1 MSVNQSLAA
10 VSDHLF
16 SGAIVAYSAGLF
28 ALCGDYAFGKGERRA
43 AAKLEARA
51 RQRALHTE
59 PLHAETL
66 QTETDD
72 RSLATVG
79 AAADSGVSGGD
90 ADRTASRAGR
100 HDADVAG
107 PADVT
112 GPPADDAAVRRSTWG
127 PRLGLTGVVLAI
139 LGLALQVAALASRG
153 IATQRLP
160 WGNMFEFASAI
171 CICAVTTYLVLAARN
186 QSRRFLGVFVLPPV
200 ILILVLVGLNFY
212 AEAGPVVAALRSYWL
227 AIHVTSAT
235 VASGIFLVSAVASW
249 LYLVRAKHEANERAA
264 GDYVPSRI
272 AGNLPASSVLD
283 RLAAR
288 TMAFAFPIWTF
299 AIITGAIWA
308 EAAWG
313 RYWNW
318 DPKETWSFISWVVY
332 AVYLHARATAG
343 WKGKRAAYINL
354 LGAGT
359 MVFNFVVVNTVI
371 SGLHSYSG
379 V

>member
-1 MSVNQSLAA
+1 MSVNESLAA

-43 AAKLEARA
+43 AAKQAARE
-51 RQRALHTE
+51 RQRDLRPE
-59 PLHAETL
+59 SV
-66 QTETDD
+66 D
-72 RSLATVG
+72 RALATVG
-79 AAADSGVSGGD
+79 GPPSGTAFELD
-90 ADRTASRAGR
+90 AG
-100 HDADVAG
+100 HDADAG
-107 PADVT
+107 T
-112 GPPADDAAVRRSTWG
+112 GEPPVDDTSETKSKWG
-127 PRLGLTGVVLAI
+127 PRLGLVGMVLTI
-139 LGLALQVAALASRG
+139 VGLALQISSLTARG
-153 IATQRLP
+153 IATDRLP
-160 WGNMFEFASAI
+160 WGNMFEFASAT
-171 CICAVTTYLVLAARN
+171 CIGAVATYLALTIGKR
-186 QSRRFLGVFVLPPV
+186 SRRFLGVFVLPPV
-200 ILILVLVGLNFY
+200 IGILVITGLNFY

-227 AIHVTSAT
+227 AIHVTAAT
-235 VASGIFLVSAVASW
+235 IASGILLVSAVASW
-249 LYLVRAKHEANERAA
+249 LFLVKAKHEAKEREA

-272 AGNLPASSVLD
+272 AGNLPSSSVLD

-318 DPKETWSFISWVVY
+318 DPKETWAFISWVVY

-354 LGAGT
+354 LGAAT

-371 SGLHSYSG
+371 AGLHSYG
-379 V
+379 GL

>member
-1 MSVNQSLAA
+1 MSVNESLAA

-43 AAKLEARA
+43 TAKAAARG
-51 RQRALHTE
+51 RQRAIKQDT
-59 PLHAETL
+59 AE
-66 QTETDD
+66 
-72 RSLATVG
+72 RSLTTVG
-79 AAADSGVSGGD
+79 APADGGSNVGLIDDGAADLL
-90 ADRTASRAGR
+90 A
-100 HDADVAG
+100 HE
-107 PADVT
+107 
-112 GPPADDAAVRRSTWG
+112 PPADEPVKKSTWG
-127 PRLGLTGVVLAI
+127 PRLGLLGMILAV
-139 LGLALQVAALASRG
+139 LGLALQVASLTARG
-153 IATQRLP
+153 VATERLP

-171 CICAVTTYLVLAARN
+171 CICAVATYLVLALSRS
-186 QSRRFLGVFVLPPV
+186 SRRFLGVFILPPV
-200 ILILVLVGLNFY
+200 IGILVIIGLNFY

-227 AIHVTSAT
+227 AIHVTAAT
-235 VASGIFLVSAVASW
+235 IASGILLVSAVASW
-249 LYLVRAKHEANERAA
+249 LYLVKSKHEAKERET

-272 AGNLPASSVLD
+272 AGNLPASGVLD

-318 DPKETWSFISWVVY
+318 DPKETWAFISWVVY

-343 WKGKRAAYINL
+343 WKGTRAAYINL
-354 LGAGT
+354 LGAAT
-359 MVFNFVVVNTVI
+359 MIFNFAIVNTVI
-371 SGLHSYSG
+371 AGLHSYSG
-379 V
+379 L

>member
-1 MSVNQSLAA
+1 MSVNESLAA

-43 AAKLEARA
+43 AAKQAARE
-51 RQRALHTE
+51 RLRAAKTE
-59 PLHAETL
+59 SA
-66 QTETDD
+66 D

-79 AAADSGVSGGD
+79 GPATSSDADALDGDVRALEGD
-90 ADRTASRAGR
+90 AHVD
-100 HDADVAG
+100 
-107 PADVT
+107 PIT
-112 GPPADDAAVRRSTWG
+112 GEPPSDTEVKNSKWG
-127 PRLGLTGVVLAI
+127 PRLGLLGMTLAV
-139 LGLALQVAALASRG
+139 LGLALQVGSLAARG

-171 CICAVTTYLVLAARN
+171 CICAVTTYLVLAFGRK
-186 QSRRFLGVFVLPPV
+186 SRRFLGVFVLPPV
-200 ILILVLVGLNFY
+200 ILILVLTGLNFY

-235 VASGIFLVSAVASW
+235 IASGILLVSAVASG
-249 LYLVRAKHEANERAA
+249 LYLVKAKREAREREA

-272 AGNLPASSVLD
+272 AGNLPASGVLD
-283 RLAAR
+283 RIAAR

-371 SGLHSYSG
+371 SGRHSYSG

>member
-1 MSVNQSLAA
+1 MSVNESLAA

-43 AAKLEARA
+43 AAKQAARE
-51 RQRALHTE
+51 RQRELKTE
-59 PLHAETL
+59 SV
-66 QTETDD
+66 D
-72 RSLATVG
+72 RALATVG
-79 AAADSGVSGGD
+79 
-90 ADRTASRAGR
+90 
-100 HDADVAG
+100 
-107 PADVT
+107 
-112 GPPADDAAVRRSTWG
+112 GPPLDTTFELDAGYDTDAGTGEPPGDETSARKSKWG
-127 PRLGLTGVVLAI
+127 PRLGLLGVVLAI
-139 LGLALQVAALASRG
+139 LGLALQVASLTARG
-153 IATQRLP
+153 IATERLP

-171 CICAVTTYLVLAARN
+171 CICAVATYLALTLTHK
-186 QSRRFLGVFVLPPV
+186 SRRFLGVFVLPPV
-200 ILILVLVGLNFY
+200 IGILVITGLNFY

-227 AIHVTSAT
+227 AIHVTAAT
-235 VASGIFLVSAVASW
+235 IASGILLVSAVASW
-249 LYLVRAKHEANERAA
+249 LYLVKSKHEAKERET

-272 AGNLPASSVLD
+272 AGNLPASGVLD

-313 RYWNW
+313 RYWAW
-318 DPKETWSFISWVVY
+318 DPKETWAFISWVVY

-343 WKGKRAAYINL
+343 WKGNRAAYINL
-354 LGAGT
+354 LGAAT
-359 MVFNFVVVNTVI
+359 MVFNFVIVNTVI